1 MALKLTADGVSRETL
16 EDTPRRVTQ
25 FLIGL
30 SRRPTAFTL
39 MAEQGFTPADKKQGW
54 TLLLKLGDLGA
65 TEEVKDEAVEAAL
78 AELDRWDEK
87 GFRRVAIA
95 LYHFPEAREAVLA
108 GLTPKVGEE
117 AAKGVA
123 VLLGRLERLKES
135 KEGRAAYAMLAK
147 RGISAAELAHLATL
161 VSTVQAH
168 DKPARPS
175 QAAAEEAYVQ
185 ALIDLRHWYLEWSEV
200 ARLCITRRDHLI
212 LLGLASRR
220 MAGGTDVEGDTD
232 VVEPTD
238 EEDIDDVEDPTPF
251 IDPNKPTS

>member
-1 MALKLTADGVSRETL
+1 MAMKLTADVTRETL

-30 SRRPTAFTL
+30 SRRPTALTL
-39 MAEQGFTPADKKQGW
+39 MASHGFTPADKKQGW
-54 TLLLKLGDLGA
+54 TLLMKVGDLDT
-65 TEEVKDEAVEAAL
+65 TEEVKDEEVEQAL
-78 AELDRWDEK
+78 AALDRWDEK

-95 LYHFPEAREAVLA
+95 LYHFPEVRQTVMT
-108 GLTPKVGEE
+108 GLTPKIGEE

-123 VLLGRLERLKES
+123 ILLGRIERLKES

-147 RGISAAELAHLATL
+147 RGIPDSELAHLAKL
-161 VSTVQAH
+161 VAIVQAN

-175 QAAAEEAYVQ
+175 RAAADEAYLQ
-185 ALIDLRHWYLEWSEV
+185 ALIELRHWYLEWSEV
-200 ARLCITRRDHLI
+200 ARLVITRRDHLI

-220 MAGGTDVEGDTD
+220 TTGATDVEGDTD

-251 IDPNKPTS
+251 IDPNKPTT